1 MLWESNVTIEQKISE
16 LATASAQQVQ
26 ASSALTSEV
35 QNKMAAIDNKTEEAK
50 QICSDAAG
58 NLLNEAK
65 TVSSWFV
72 PETIITLY
80 PAKRIGVEDPTID
93 YGTYETA
100 DNFNPTKH
108 GKDNL
113 LRVADFDSPNWVGG
127 KASWVNEN
135 RYEAS
140 SWNHQQLTDDQDRPC
155 FSHLIDLHDVPRLIS
170 RHNKE
175 NIVALRTGKIPYL
188 IMRVTVEGQVHGVN
202 RTFLEILKNI
212 NGSSSNVIKSMGDGT
227 YDTLTP
233 NSAVYGGGFVEKGYP
248 IPVESAGYG
257 NERGFY
263 NGTVAIPLEH
273 LYSGNQ
279 SFLFVNVG
287 HKTLHIHSYGIAYF
301 NPQGLEVS

>member
-1 MLWESNVTIEQKISE
+1 MSVE
-16 LATASAQQVQ
+16 LLGRAVDACE
-26 ASSALTSEV
+26 ALTQTVEGKV
-35 QNKMAAIDNKTEEAK
+35 TDIDEKVDEAK
-50 QICSDAAG
+50 SICSDAAG

-65 TVSSWFV
+65 TVGAWFV
-72 PETIITLY
+72 PETPITLY

-113 LRVADFDSPNWVGG
+113 LRVADFDSPNWAGG

-135 RYEAS
+135 RYESS

-188 IMRVTVEGQVHGVN
+188 IMRVTVEGQTHGVN
-202 RTFLEILKNI
+202 RTFLEILKNT
-212 NGSSSNVIKSMGDGT
+212 NGSSSNLIKGMNDGM

-233 NSAVYGGGFVEKGYP
+233 NSAIHGGGFVERGYP

-257 NERGFY
+257 NAQGLY

-273 LYSGNQ
+273 FYSGNQ
-279 SFLFVNVG
+279 LLLLVNVG
-287 HKTLHIHSYGIAYF
+287 HKIMHIHSYGIAYF
-301 NPQGLEVS
+301 NPLGLEVS